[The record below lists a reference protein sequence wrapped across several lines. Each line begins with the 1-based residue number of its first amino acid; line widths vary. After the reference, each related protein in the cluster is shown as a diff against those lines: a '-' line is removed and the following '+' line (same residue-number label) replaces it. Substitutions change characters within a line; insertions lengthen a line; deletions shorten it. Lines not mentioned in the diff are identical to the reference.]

1 MSVTPLIIIVL
12 ALGIII
18 GGILVLKRSSKKFK
32 LTAEQLEKIN
42 QRNEQLEKEE
52 QKEQP
57 KE

>member
-52 QKEQP
+52 QKE
-57 KE
+57 